1 MGLAPWAWVR
11 LTRKAKNGLRWIR
24 GTAEEAES
32 VVENAT
38 EMDFDPNGN
47 ARYRGLIA
55 GEWCR
60 VVVARG
66 DPDLIISIHR
76 RRRR

>member
-1 MGLAPWAWVR
+1 VKF
-11 LTRKAKNGLRWIR
+11 TRKAKNGLRWIE

-32 VVENAT
+32 VVENCFGK
-38 EMDFDPNGN
+38 DFDEKGN
-47 ARYRGLIA
+47 PRYRGFIG
-55 GEWCR
+55 GERCR
-60 VVVARG
+60 VVVALD

>member
-1 MGLAPWAWVR
+1 VKF
-11 LTRKAKNGLRWIR
+11 TRKAKNGLRWIE

-32 VVENAT
+32 VVENCFGK
-38 EMDFDPNGN
+38 DFDPDGN
-47 ARYRGLIA
+47 PRYRGYIA
-55 GEWCR
+55 GARCR
-60 VVVARG
+60 VVVAHD